1 MCDDW
6 FKLKKIYEHFRKSY
20 LRDAPQYQIVCF
32 FFNIVQRGGGQ
43 THVQKILLQI
53 LYYSGGY
60 LAIYVDSHKKG
71 LLGVELSEIGGK
83 IVKK

>member
-1 MCDDW
+1 M
-6 FKLKKIYEHFRKSY
+6 

-32 FFNIVQRGGGQ
+32 FEDCSKGGGGQ
-43 THVQKILLQI
+43 TLNQKILLQI